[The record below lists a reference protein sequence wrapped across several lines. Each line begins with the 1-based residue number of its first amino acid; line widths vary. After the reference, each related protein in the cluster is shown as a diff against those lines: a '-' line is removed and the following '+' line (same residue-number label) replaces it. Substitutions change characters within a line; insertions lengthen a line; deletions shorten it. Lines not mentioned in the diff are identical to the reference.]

1 MHKQECNG
9 ESPVTGLK
17 GIGGQAVLPFLET
30 PGTKV
35 QIMMTIYMLVTP
47 VFRFGDSLVATLRLI
62 SQNKCH
68 LHYQSH
74 PHSQLLKETNFNSL
88 YHNMH

>member
-9 ESPVTGLK
+9 ESPETELK

-35 QIMMTIYMLVTP
+35 QIMMV
-47 VFRFGDSLVATLRLI
+47 DHA
-62 SQNKCH
+62 CW
-68 LHYQSH
+68 
-74 PHSQLLKETNFNSL
+74 
-88 YHNMH
+88 